1 MEANIIAP
9 IFSVYSVVS
18 CRFSPP
24 SRKLCGGSSR
34 IVSRFFHE
42 SSRDDLALVRR
53 SHFLNHVFHV
63 VQRHGVDHKAVSVEG
78 GLVGVVGEAVLEPGL
93 HVLVRHGLH
102 AGELADLVEQG
113 GQFLGVAMQGDE
125 VLHLTEGQTFLAF
138 LLGFLLEG
146 QVGEIL
152 AELQDDVVLQG
163 ANLGG
168 FLGEGRGD
176 GQSVVQSVEVIAMGQ
191 SKPDQYV

>member
-1 MEANIIAP
+1 MDGLRH
-9 IFSVYSVVS
+9 FSHNRLGV
-18 CRFSPP
+18 
-24 SRKLCGGSSR
+24 
-34 IVSRFFHE
+34 
-42 SSRDDLALVRR
+42 DDRHLVRR
-53 SHFLNHVFHV
+53 SHFLNHVLQV
-63 VQRHGVDHKAVSVEG
+63 VQGHGVDHKAISVEG

-93 HVLVRHGLH
+93 HVLVGHGLD

-125 VLHLTEGQTFLAF
+125 VLHLTEGQTLLAF
-138 LLGFLLEG
+138 LLGFLLDG
-146 QVGEIL
+146 QIREIL
-152 AELQDDVVLQG
+152 AQLQDDVVLQG

-176 GQSVVQSVEVIAMGQ
+176 GQGVVQSVEVIAMGQ

>member
-42 SSRDDLALVRR
+42 SSRDDLALVRS

-93 HVLVRHGLH
+93 HVLVGHGLD
-102 AGELADLVEQG
+102 AGELLDLLEQG
-113 GQFLGVAMQGDE
+113 LQLLSVAMQSDE
-125 VLHLTEGQTFLAF
+125 VLHLTEGQTLLAF
-138 LLGFLLEG
+138 LLGFLLDG
-146 QVGEIL
+146 QVGEV
-152 AELQDDVVLQG
+152 AAQLQNGVVLQG
-163 ANLGG
+163 ADLGG

-176 GQSVVQSVEVIAMGQ
+176 GQGVVQSVEVIAMGQ